1 MENNEITNLLTMILA
16 IFICVL
22 VVLVIVYIVLIVK
35 NRKSKKD
42 KPQQKEMIGKSEVKK
57 KEKVKIDTTEDINKF
72 MEFENVQDN
81 MIIQKENSKYMMVIE
96 CQGVNYDLMSEAEK
110 VGVEEGFLQFLN
122 SLRQPIQIYIQTRT
136 VNLEESI
143 SRYRSEFSQIE
154 SEMYRKRQEYMT
166 IKDDLNY
173 TKEQRQKAFYA
184 YTKAKNLHEYG
195 KDIIEDTE
203 KMSLNRNILN
213 KKYYIIISYYAE
225 ELKEGNF
232 DVEEI
237 RDHAFTELYTK
248 SQALIRTLSAC
259 SVGGKILNTR
269 ELIELLYVAYNRDH
283 EEVFNTE
290 KIGQVGY
297 DKLYSMAEDVYQKKV
312 RMLDKQIEEEA
323 INKARENLDKAKTA
337 LEQEAIR
344 KQEEKESLIDELAKM
359 ILEENRKYVDNK
371 LIDSAIEQIDGE
383 KETKKTND
391 KEVKQDGKRKTTRRT
406 KQ

>member
-22 VVLVIVYIVLIVK
+22 VVLVIVYIVLLAK
-35 NRKSKKD
+35 NKKTKKD
-42 KPQQKEMIGKSEVKK
+42 KPKEMLGKNEVKK

-173 TKEQRQKAFYA
+173 TKEQRQKALCSNPA
-184 YTKAKNLHEYG
+184 QEIT
-195 KDIIEDTE
+195 
-203 KMSLNRNILN
+203 SLSNAR
-213 KKYYIIISYYAE
+213 YFPRTAVS
-225 ELKEGNF
+225 
-232 DVEEI
+232 I
-237 RDHAFTELYTK
+237 RPGPYP
-248 SQALIRTLSAC
+248 
-259 SVGGKILNTR
+259 GG
-269 ELIELLYVAYNRDH
+269 
-283 EEVFNTE
+283 
-290 KIGQVGY
+290 
-297 DKLYSMAEDVYQKKV
+297 SP
-312 RMLDKQIEEEA
+312 
-323 INKARENLDKAKTA
+323 
-337 LEQEAIR
+337 
-344 KQEEKESLIDELAKM
+344 SP
-359 ILEENRKYVDNK
+359 
-371 LIDSAIEQIDGE
+371 DSPVCG
-383 KETKKTND
+383 
-391 KEVKQDGKRKTTRRT
+391 
-406 KQ
+406 